1 MKLYGYLK
9 GNGKLGNIV
18 VSQVGGETI
27 ARDYQ
32 PNVSNPN
39 TQMQVNQR
47 GRFKLMAQ
55 IAAALAPVI
64 AIPKKGLVSGR
75 NQFVSRN
82 IGQVYANDN
91 VTSVS
96 VENLQLTAGSSGLPA
111 VVASRTAAAG
121 SISVK
126 LASSAAM
133 ACSRVVYC
141 MFVKTSYE
149 RLQYV
154 TSIVA
159 DDVDGDG
166 LFAAQLPA
174 VGADAVIY
182 AYGIKDLNAAA
193 SAAYGNYG
201 VQNGEDVAR
210 LILSRSLSMS
220 DYSFTQTRGTTLY
233 GGELGNNSAG
243 DGETSVFVTANGN
256 GTVRGGGIY
265 AQGSNVSL
273 QAVAN
278 EGSNFVGWFENGS
291 SRVVSQNPVMT
302 FKAQQIA
309 DYVAIFS
316 NPANPYLAPNGQP
329 LVNNLPLNSVKIE
342 SGEGEEFFVDG
353 GVMYVTGTLNDQ
365 WFVYNVPLDSLIEY
379 ECAGGRFTLYY
390 EEELSCFRISL
401 PTSTR
406 YDINWNFG
414 QFYYNGYPWV
424 VVSNHEPADVYTD
437 ARISA
442 HSPSLVKEINLP
454 IDGFGVVRVN
464 DTKMDEYLIKGIEE
478 GLEVAMDSG
487 FDFTTENFGEWDES
501 KKAYVVD
508 GAEVGELPAVI
519 LVEGHVIARIES
531 TKWTNPFPGARI
543 HLRGVDEAITEN
555 PTYLNEADVK
565 EIYFTG
571 VDESVSNM
579 MAVSNGE
586 ECPMGWDSEQS
597 GGAWCLHQSYLSRWH
612 PNNNVFFYVRDSN
625 YNWKLFVHVVNVP
638 IE

>member
-47 GRFKLMAQ
+47 GRFKLMTQ

-121 SISVK
+121 SVSVK

-166 LFAAQLPA
+166 LFSAQLPA

-233 GGELGNNSAG
+233 GGELDNDAPGE
-243 DGETSVFVTANGN
+243 GETKIYVTVNGN
-256 GTVRGGGIY
+256 GSVTGGGIITY
-265 AQGSNVSL
+265 GETAKL
-273 QAVAN
+273 QATPA
-278 EGSNFVGWFENGS
+278 EGSTFVGWVENGS
-291 SRVVSQNPVMT
+291 KNVISQNPTLM
-302 FKAQQIA
+302 FKAEQIS

-329 LVNNLPLNSVKIE
+329 LVNGLPLQNVVLKFDN
-342 SGEGEEFFVDG
+342 GEEHFISSGLVTIEEPDDATEMYINAPAGQSLEYRVG
-353 GVMYVTGTLNDQ
+353 GVIITPTYNAGTGNYVFDD
-365 WFVYNVPLDSLIEY
+365 FADVP
-379 ECAGGRFTLYY
+379 AGVSPW
-390 EEELSCFRISL
+390 E
-401 PTSTR
+401 
-406 YDINWNFG
+406 G
-414 QFYYNGYPWV
+414 QLFYNGYPWV
-424 VVSNHEPADVYTD
+424 YITLPEWENPLPGSKIFYLDENDVRHYLTPNYKGV
-437 ARISA
+437 IS
-442 HSPSLVKEINLP
+442 VDVDYLP
-454 IDGFGVVRVN
+454 NIGV
-464 DTKMDEYLIKGIEE
+464 E
-478 GLEVAMDSG
+478 
-487 FDFTTENFGEWDES
+487 
-501 KKAYVVD
+501 
-508 GAEVGELPAVI
+508 
-519 LVEGHVIARIES
+519 
-531 TKWTNPFPGARI
+531 
-543 HLRGVDEAITEN
+543 GVDEDTELSFN
-555 PTYLNEADVK
+555 YGPNWNLPLEMNWDADLQALFVDISDYNVSDSFIFGDSFAYVGVKTQGWNNLFPYADVDGI
-565 EIYFTG
+565 EIVEHIVSPHDYGQCKLDGIAVLPG
-571 VDESVSNM
+571 VTITMETDDDSTTFAYSQQQGRWICNEWNPGPN
-579 MAVSNGE
+579 AVVRCKVNGKLWFD
-586 ECPMGWDSEQS
+586 GIQS
-597 GGAWCLHQSYLSRWH
+597 
-612 PNNNVFFYVRDSN
+612 
-625 YNWKLFVHVVNVP
+625 
-638 IE
+638 